1 MKKTITLFLLLFVV
15 GKALAQNSVATNSS
29 IIPSTNFKIGEQD
42 FLVNGKP
49 YVIRC
54 GEMHFARIPKEYW
67 VHRLKMAKAMGL
79 NTVCAYLFWNLH
91 EPTPGQ
97 FNWSGM
103 ADAAEFCK
111 LAQKEGLFVILRPGP
126 YACAEWEFGGF
137 PWWLL
142 KKKDIKLRT
151 QDAYYLERCRIYL
164 KEVGRVLAPLQVTN
178 GGPIIMTQVENEYGS
193 YGNDKEYIGKVRDYL
208 VEAGFNVPLFTCDG
222 PSQLKND
229 VRDDIFSV
237 VNFGGNPEAGFK
249 ALREI
254 RPKGPL
260 MCGEYYPGWFDS
272 WGTKHHTGTV
282 DHVVKE
288 IGYMLD
294 HKASFSIYM
303 AHGGT
308 TFGQWTGAN
317 SPPYL
322 PQTSSYDYDAP
333 ISEAGWD
340 TAKFHALRTLFSGYL
355 QEGETLPEVP
365 ARKTVIKIP
374 AFSTTAIA
382 PLFSNLPAFI
392 SDEKPRNMEE
402 YDYGYGSILY
412 RTKLSAATARTLNIK
427 QVHDFAL
434 VYLNGQKIATLDRRK
449 NENSCALP
457 ATKEG
462 DVLDIL
468 VEAMGRV
475 NYGEAMHDRK
485 GITEGVF
492 TSDASGKTTEL
503 LNWKIS
509 PIALSNDGAP
519 KYLKFRSGKTT
530 MPAYHKGS
538 FMVKEVGDTFLD
550 VSTWGKGLV
559 WINGHCIGR
568 FWNIGPTQ
576 TMYVPAP
583 WLKKGA
589 NEIIILDYIGPT
601 KNSLAGLALPK
612 LDELAKQHVTAKHR
626 KENQT
631 LQLKD
636 NVPVA
641 NGTFANGIEWQTV
654 KFNSTKGRYF
664 CIESLSSQ
672 KADDPYATIAEL
684 YLIDENGKELPR
696 SKWKVLY
703 ADSEELDGDDGK
715 ADNVFDL
722 QSTSIWHTQWK
733 DKSPKHPHQLV
744 IDLGESVNCSGIKYL
759 PRQDNVNGRIKDFKI
774 YLGTKA
780 FSGL

>member
-15 GKALAQNSVATNSS
+15 GKALAQNSAATNTS

-355 QEGETLPEVP
+355 QEGETLPAVP
-365 ARKTVIKIP
+365 ERKTVIKIP

-382 PLFSNLPAFI
+382 PLFSNLPAFLT
-392 SDEKPRNMEE
+392 DEKARNMEE
-402 YDYGYGSILY
+402 YNYGYGSILY
-412 RTKLSAATARTLNIK
+412 RTKLTAATARTLNIK

-434 VYLNGQKIATLDRRK
+434 VFLNGQKIATLDRRK
-449 NENSCALP
+449 NENNCALP

-492 TSDASGKTTEL
+492 ISDASGNTTEL
-503 LNWKIS
+503 LNWQIS
-509 PIALSNDGAP
+509 PIALSNDGTP
-519 KYLKFRSGKTT
+519 KYLKFKSGKTT

-538 FMVKEVGDTFLD
+538 FMIKEVGDTFLD

-589 NEIIILDYIGPT
+589 NEIIILDYVGPT

-612 LDELAKQHVTAKHR
+612 LDELAKQYVTAKHR

-636 NVPVA
+636 NTPVA
-641 NGTFANGIEWQTV
+641 DGTFPNGIEWQTI
-654 KFNSTKGRYF
+654 KFNNTKGRYF
-664 CIESLSSQ
+664 CIESLNSQ

-684 YLIDENGKELPR
+684 YLLDENGKELPR

-744 IDLGESVNCSGIKYL
+744 IDLGEAVNCSGIKYL
-759 PRQDNVNGRIKDFKI
+759 PRQDNANGRIKDFKL
-774 YLGTKA
+774 YLSVKA